1 MAENQYDFPTE
12 VLDLP
17 SKGLLYPK
25 ENPLSSGQIDIKY
38 MTAKEEDILTSTNL
52 LEKGLAIDR
61 LLESIIANPKIKL
74 DDILLGDKNAIMI
87 GARVLGYGKDY
98 EVSLTDPDTSLEVKS
113 VVDLTAIKNRV
124 VDYSLLEGSENK
136 FTFTLPNS
144 KRIIEF
150 KLLTHKD
157 EKVIE
162 STEKALE
169 KVSPG
174 GPQSK
179 FTSRYKQQIVS
190 VDGDTTETTVNRFID
205 NEFLALDTREFR
217 KHIKTITPNVDL
229 TFEYKSQIGDTH
241 TVNVPIG
248 VTFFWPDI

>member
-52 LEKGLAIDR
+52 LEKGLAIDK
-61 LLESIIANPKIKL
+61 LLESIIANPKVKL

-87 GARVLGYGKDY
+87 GARVLGYGKNY
-98 EVSLTDPDTSLEVKS
+98 EIKMTDPDTTLEVKS

-124 VDYSLLEGSENK
+124 VDFSLLEGGENK

-162 STEKALE
+162 STENALA
-169 KVSPG
+169 KVSPT
-174 GPQSK
+174 GPTSK
-179 FTSRYKQQIVS
+179 FTTRYKQQIIS
-190 VDGDTTETTVNRFID
+190 IDGDTNLTTINRFVD
-205 NEFLALDTREFR
+205 KEFLALDSREFR
-217 KHIKTITPNVDL
+217 KYIKSITPNVDL
-229 TFEYKSQIGDTH
+229 TFEYTSQIGDPH
-241 TVNVPIG
+241 TVNIPIG
-248 VTFFWPDI
+248 VTFFWPVD

>member
-1 MAENQYDFPTE
+1 
-12 VLDLP
+12 
-17 SKGLLYPK
+17 
-25 ENPLSSGQIDIKY
+25 
-38 MTAKEEDILTSTNL
+38 
-52 LEKGLAIDR
+52 
-61 LLESIIANPKIKL
+61 LESIIANPKIKL

-98 EVSLTDPDTSLEVKS
+98 EITITDPDTTLEVKS

-124 VDYSLLEGSENK
+124 IDYSLLEGGENK
-136 FTFTLPNS
+136 FSFTLPNS